1 MEQLNRTTST
11 AGRFVKFA
19 SYEVA
24 PIPGRMPDRLVHSII
39 QAINPNLRLTE
50 SKEYFIW
57 EPESAYRFFE
67 SMARLHGCEDKLVR
81 YDGRAADDP
90 PRQSRT
96 PIPPMNFRLLGIP
109 EGATLRYRAD
119 PSITCTVC
127 GERKVNY
134 EGRVCSLSA
143 LTQELRG
150 RPGLCRGR
158 SGSPGRAESWR
169 TCGASTARNA
179 LQLLPTEN
187 LSTGPKYAILS
198 ETGRRGLFPCTHQP
212 GKSGIVASTM
222 DRLIR
227 RCSPYGK
234 QEG

>member
-1 MEQLNRTTST
+1 MAHIDIATNDTLWYNDGGHFTPLIKIGYTSSPDIDRRMEQLNRMTST

-143 LTQELRG
+143 LAQELRG
-150 RPGLCRGR
+150 RPGAVQGTLWFTWEGR
-158 SGSPGRAESWR
+158 ILADMWREYCAER
-169 TCGASTARNA
+169 IAAS
-179 LQLLPTEN
+179 
-187 LSTGPKYAILS
+187 S
-198 ETGRRGLFPCTHQP
+198 
-212 GKSGIVASTM
+212 
-222 DRLIR
+222 D
-227 RCSPYGK
+227 
-234 QEG
+234 

>member
-11 AGRFVKFA
+11 DGRFVKFA

-50 SKEYFIW
+50 SKEYFIR
-57 EPESAYRFFE
+57 EPERAC
-67 SMARLHGCEDKLVR
+67 RLHGCEDKLVR
-81 YDGRAADDP
+81 YDGRGADDP

-119 PSITCTVC
+119 PSIKCTVC
-127 GERKVNY
+127 GERKVND

-150 RPGLCRGR
+150 RPGAVQGTLWFTWEGR
-158 SGSPGRAESWR
+158 ILADMWREYCAERIAASSG
-169 TCGASTARNA
+169 
-179 LQLLPTEN
+179 
-187 LSTGPKYAILS
+187 
-198 ETGRRGLFPCTHQP
+198 
-212 GKSGIVASTM
+212 
-222 DRLIR
+222 
-227 RCSPYGK
+227 
-234 QEG
+234 